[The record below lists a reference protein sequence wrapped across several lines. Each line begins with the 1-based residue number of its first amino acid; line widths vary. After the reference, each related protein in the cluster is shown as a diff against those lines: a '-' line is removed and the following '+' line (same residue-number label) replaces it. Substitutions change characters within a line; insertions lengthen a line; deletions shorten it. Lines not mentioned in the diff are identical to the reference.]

1 MFLVLLLL
9 ELLPFL
15 CLLCL
20 QLVLFLL
27 VFLIRLCVPGVWSSR
42 VLHSRK
48 IARMDGWSAAGVLR
62 TPTSFSAP
70 HHAIALKISR
80 SRSCNYSRLA
90 VVERCAL
97 LWIRAGSLDMCGLCG
112 YRPDM
117 SFMCGSFFLRRRTR
131 VNSTVAVETNVR
143 IVPYVHVLVVNIVEV
158 AAHMPN

>member
-70 HHAIALKISR
+70 HHAIALKISG
-80 SRSCNYSRLA
+80 SSGCNHPGLA
-90 VVERCAL
+90 MVERCAL
-97 LWIRAGSLDMCGLCG
+97 LWIRAGCLHMCGLRG

-117 SFMCGSFFLRRRTR
+117 SLMCSSFFLRLFRRGR
-131 VNSTVAVETNVR
+131 
-143 IVPYVHVLVVNIVEV
+143 
-158 AAHMPN
+158 